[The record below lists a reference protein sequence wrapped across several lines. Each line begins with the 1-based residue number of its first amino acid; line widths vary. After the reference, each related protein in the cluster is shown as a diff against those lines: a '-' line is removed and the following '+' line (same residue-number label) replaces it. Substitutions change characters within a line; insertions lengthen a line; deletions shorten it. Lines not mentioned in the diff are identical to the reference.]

1 MENIDSKNKTMFW
14 KVLIQM
20 LTRFPLEALNLIFT
34 APFTPTFW
42 GPNYTFFGKIKTNS
56 VYKLHNP
63 RAG

>member
-1 MENIDSKNKTMFW
+1 MFW